1 MKIIITAGGTSEK
14 IDNVRKITNSSSGKL
29 GLCIANE
36 LIRSKGK
43 EIETL
48 YYICNKEAYKPTDD
62 KVKVIEISSTIELKE
77 VIEKLLTNEKIDYF
91 IHSMAVSDYMVSY
104 VSSSSLLSSEIENNN
119 YKDIECTIINNKN
132 VINCNKISSNEDNLI
147 ILLKPTPKVISI
159 IKSISP
165 NTFLVGFKLLDGVSE
180 KKLINVAEKL
190 LNKNK
195 CDLVVANDLKK
206 IRSGNHKA
214 FIIDG
219 NNRKIIANGKED
231 IAIKLIERMFKN
243 DQIYNKKGK

>member
-36 LIRSKGK
+36 LLRSKGK

-48 YYICNKEAYKPTDD
+48 YYICNKEAYKPTCD

-104 VSSSSLLSSEIENNN
+104 VSSSSLLSKEIENNN
-119 YKDIECTIINNKN
+119 YKDIEYAIINNKN